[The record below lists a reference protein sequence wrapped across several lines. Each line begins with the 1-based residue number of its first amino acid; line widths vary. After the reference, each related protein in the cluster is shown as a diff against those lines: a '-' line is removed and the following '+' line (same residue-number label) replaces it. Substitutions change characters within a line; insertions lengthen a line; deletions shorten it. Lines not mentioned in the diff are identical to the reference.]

1 MKKLFIM
8 VLKIDEGIHR
18 LSELKKVSRKF
29 IFYSFIV
36 GVIQDLA
43 WNSSGNNV
51 KKLQDNKYF
60 SVS

>member
-43 WNSSGNNV
+43 
-51 KKLQDNKYF
+51 
-60 SVS
+60 

>member
-18 LSELKKVSRKF
+18 LSELKNVSRKF

-43 WNSSGNNV
+43 
-51 KKLQDNKYF
+51 
-60 SVS
+60 